1 MTGARAA
8 LGTVMTLR
16 DKLMLAL
23 HHPITV
29 EPTGARV
36 TVRLGGRV
44 VAETTDALTLREAS
58 YPPVLY
64 VPVGDVD
71 ASLLRA
77 SSRRSY
83 CPYKGRATHHSLQV
97 GDHLARD
104 AAWSYPHPHRPVAAI
119 KGHVAFHPDKVSEI
133 EVHRAA

>member
-1 MTGARAA
+1 
-8 LGTVMTLR
+8 MTLR
-16 DKLMLAL
+16 DKLMPAL

-58 YPPVLY
+58 YPRVLY
-64 VPVGDVD
+64 VPVADVD
-71 ASLLRA
+71 ASLLRP
-77 SSRRSY
+77 SGRRTY
-83 CPYKGRATHHSLQV
+83 CPYKGRAAHHSLQV
-97 GDHLARD
+97 GDHVAKD
-104 AAWSYPHPHRPVAAI
+104 AAWSYPQPHRPVAAI
-119 KGHVAFHPDKVSEI
+119 KDHVAFHPDKVSAI